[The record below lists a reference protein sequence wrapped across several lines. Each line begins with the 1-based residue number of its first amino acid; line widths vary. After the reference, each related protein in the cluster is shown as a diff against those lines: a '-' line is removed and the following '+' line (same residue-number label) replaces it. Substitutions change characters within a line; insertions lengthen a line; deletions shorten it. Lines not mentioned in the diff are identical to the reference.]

1 MKLHCQAALCA
12 AALLAAVASS
22 AAQIASVP
30 AAGNPGDGFRVE
42 YRGANG
48 APLAN
53 VYHDTDGKQIDAAT
67 FAKAI
72 KSGSAY
78 SPAIDPA
85 KKIVTLTL
93 QTAASAGNG
102 LAIRVGQTLPGFHLP
117 TLDHNVASP
126 DMLVGKPTLVD
137 FFFAD
142 CVACIEELPALNA
155 YAAKHPEM
163 NFLAVTFDDAKT
175 ARDFVRQRHFG
186 WPVAYDGKPLVEKL
200 GMQDFPTMLLLDAEG
215 NLLTSYSGSMP
226 IEVQQTGNSPVA
238 EPGKAES
245 QKLQLQWL
253 VHWVANAP
261 AHLKS

>member
-1 MKLHCQAALCA
+1 MNVHCQAALCA
-12 AALLAAVASS
+12 AAFFAAVGSS
-22 AAQIASVP
+22 AAQIASAP
-30 AAGNPGDGFRVE
+30 AAGDAGDGFRVE

-48 APLAN
+48 ALLAN
-53 VYHDTDGKQIDAAT
+53 VYHNAHGKQIDAAT

-72 KSGSAY
+72 KSGSTY

-93 QTAASAGNG
+93 QTAAPEGNG
-102 LAIRVGQTLPGFHLP
+102 LAIRTGQKLPDFHLP
-117 TLDHNVASP
+117 TLNHNVASP
-126 DMLVGKPTLVD
+126 SMLVGKPTLVD

-186 WPVAYDGKPLVEKL
+186 WSVAYDGKPLVEKL
-200 GMQDFPTMLLLDAEG
+200 GMQNFPTMLLLDAEG
-215 NLLTSYSGSMP
+215 NLLTSYSGSIP
-226 IEVQQTGNSPVA
+226 IEVKQTRNSPVA
-238 EPGKAES
+238 EPSKAES

-253 VHWVANAP
+253 GHWVANAP